1 MEVEIKPE
9 DISVNQVPGGTA
21 WFPTFNGVQV
31 THIPTQCSVTCT
43 EERSAHRN
51 RAVAMEMLREKL
63 KTWVAPVIPLAA
75 EEIIDII
82 ASECRNSCYDKDH
95 AIAYFNM
102 HYAGRF
108 EKDYLHCII
117 HIIDFDALRQ
127 VDHILNKG

>member
-82 ASECRNSCYDKDH
+82 ASECRNSCYDTSTCTMLDGLKKT
-95 AIAYFNM
+95 IFIVS
-102 HYAGRF
+102 F
-108 EKDYLHCII
+108 TSS
-117 HIIDFDALRQ
+117 
-127 VDHILNKG
+127 ILMLFGK